1 MTRIIMLRH
10 GETLWNR
17 AGKMQGQADV
27 ELSEHG
33 REQARC
39 AAKEL
44 AQYPFDAVWSSP
56 LARALET
63 AHTVASGRDLEVQV
77 DPRLGEIN
85 MGSWAGHTW
94 QEVMATY
101 PGWLEKL
108 RTGEDFR
115 RSESG
120 ETAQEMAR
128 RGTLA
133 LNDIAAKHPGQ
144 TVLVATHGFFT
155 RVTVAS
161 LLGLSGFGRG
171 LGTLGNA
178 HWAELSHDDAGW
190 TLMGYNLGGAQP
202 HATK

>member
-1 MTRIIMLRH
+1 MTRVIMLRH

-17 AGKMQGQADV
+17 EGKMQGQADI

-33 REQARC
+33 REQAHEV
-39 AAKEL
+39 ATEL
-44 AQYPFDAVWSSP
+44 SQYAFDAVWSSP
-56 LARALET
+56 LSRAVETARA
-63 AHTVASGRDLEVQV
+63 VASAQGLDVHV
-77 DPRLGEIN
+77 DARLGEIN
-85 MGSWAGHTW
+85 MGSLAGKTWA
-94 QEVMATY
+94 EVSKAH
-101 PGWLEKL
+101 PEWVERL
-108 RTGEDFR
+108 RAGEDFR

-120 ETAQEMAR
+120 ETSEEMAR

-133 LNDIAAKHPGQ
+133 LHDIAAEHPDQ
-144 TVLVATHGFFT
+144 TVLVATHGFFA

-161 LLGLSGFGRG
+161 LLGLSGFGRR

-190 TLMGYNLGGAQP
+190 TLLGYNLGGAQP

>member
-1 MTRIIMLRH
+1 MLRH

-17 AGKMQGQADV
+17 EGKMQGQADI

-33 REQARC
+33 REQAHEV
-39 AAKEL
+39 ATEL
-44 AQYPFDAVWSSP
+44 SQYAFDAVWSSP
-56 LARALET
+56 LSRAVETARA
-63 AHTVASGRDLEVQV
+63 VASAQGLDVHV
-77 DPRLGEIN
+77 DARLGEIN
-85 MGSWAGHTW
+85 MGSLAGKTWA
-94 QEVMATY
+94 EVSKAH
-101 PGWLEKL
+101 PEWVERL
-108 RTGEDFR
+108 RAGEDFR

-120 ETAQEMAR
+120 ETSEEMAR

-133 LNDIAAKHPGQ
+133 LHDIAAEHPDQ
-144 TVLVATHGFFT
+144 TVLVATHGFFA

-161 LLGLSGFGRG
+161 LLGLSGFGRR

-190 TLMGYNLGGAQP
+190 TLLGYNLGGAQP